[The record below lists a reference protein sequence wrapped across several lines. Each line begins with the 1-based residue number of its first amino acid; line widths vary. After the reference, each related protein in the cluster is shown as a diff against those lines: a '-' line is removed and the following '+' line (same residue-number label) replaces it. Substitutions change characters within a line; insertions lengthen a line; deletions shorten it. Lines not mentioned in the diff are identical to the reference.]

1 MNWLS
6 FALLPPSL
14 LVGLLGGG
22 CDVMGVIGN
31 NGPVAPDDQVCVP
44 HERDCDGNAVIMC
57 SDTGSAWELAN
68 ECAQGCSAGLCM
80 TECSP
85 DCSEKDC
92 GDDGCAGSC
101 GTCTGSQQLCLDG
114 LCTCQP
120 DCAGKDCGD
129 DGCGASCG
137 PCDLNDHTCS
147 DQQVCLPCQST
158 VCGVC
163 DEIDISD
170 IVAYGGPIGGDHAN
184 DSLRAEVLAD
194 WPITTDL
201 EITFNSSSAGFIL
214 HHSDGESWS
223 TTSNGYADGAV
234 MVACWHSINHGG
246 IFCQSWEWYTPDV
259 GGIYRSFDW
268 PVDRP
273 VAHVLISAIDHKRTA
288 IKYFGSWP
296 YNNVPSHFDGGNV
309 GPNLAKQP
317 CQ

>member
-120 DCAGKDCGD
+120 DCAG
-129 DGCGASCG
+129 
-137 PCDLNDHTCS
+137 
-147 DQQVCLPCQST
+147 
-158 VCGVC
+158 
-163 DEIDISD
+163 
-170 IVAYGGPIGGDHAN
+170 
-184 DSLRAEVLAD
+184 
-194 WPITTDL
+194 
-201 EITFNSSSAGFIL
+201 
-214 HHSDGESWS
+214 
-223 TTSNGYADGAV
+223 
-234 MVACWHSINHGG
+234 
-246 IFCQSWEWYTPDV
+246 
-259 GGIYRSFDW
+259 
-268 PVDRP
+268 
-273 VAHVLISAIDHKRTA
+273 
-288 IKYFGSWP
+288 
-296 YNNVPSHFDGGNV
+296 
-309 GPNLAKQP
+309 
-317 CQ
+317 